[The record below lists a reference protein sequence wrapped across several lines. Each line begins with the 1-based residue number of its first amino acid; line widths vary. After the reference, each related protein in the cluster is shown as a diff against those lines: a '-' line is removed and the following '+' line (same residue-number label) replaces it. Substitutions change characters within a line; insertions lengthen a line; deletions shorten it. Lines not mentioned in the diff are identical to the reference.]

1 MLKVAVL
8 GPNTYSEEAANW
20 FLQGIECDL
29 LPCKTIAEVFEA
41 CASGKAD
48 YSVVPIENTIEGSVS
63 LHIDWLVHDVELP
76 IQAEWVYPIAVNLI
90 ALPPAGGG
98 ERDEAP
104 DDRLRS
110 IRKVISHPV
119 ALAQC
124 RRFLAQRMPGAELE
138 QVGSTSEGVR
148 LLKDSGDAFAAAV
161 GTVSAARRYGL
172 HILAGSIQDNQ
183 DNYTR
188 FVLVGEHPLS
198 AVTRNA
204 PHKPARTEFK
214 TTLLLM
220 PDADFPGGLHQLLS
234 AFAWRRLNLSKIES
248 RPTKRKLGTY
258 YFYIDVQAS
267 LDSVLLKGAIE
278 EINAVGCQV
287 RVMGSYP
294 SYSYEAINSEV

>member
-8 GPNTYSEEAANW
+8 GPNTYSEESAEW
-20 FLQGIECDL
+20 FLQHLSCEL

-41 CASGKAD
+41 SASGRTD

-76 IQAEWVYPIAVNLI
+76 IQAEWTYPIAVNLI
-90 ALPPAGGG
+90 AF
-98 ERDEAP
+98 P
-104 DDRLRS
+104 DAEHTGLREERLRS

-124 RRFLAQRMPGAELE
+124 RKFLAEHLPWAEQE
-138 QVGSTSEGVR
+138 QAASTSEAVR
-148 LLKDSGDAFAAAV
+148 LLKESGDKHSAAV
-161 GTVSAARRYGL
+161 GAAAAANRYGL
-172 HILAGSIQDNQ
+172 ELLATSIQDNQ
-183 DNYTR
+183 NNFTR
-188 FVLVGEHPLS
+188 FVLAGAKPLPGIGQSGPMGLKPVEH
-198 AVTRNA
+198 
-204 PHKPARTEFK
+204 K

-220 PDADFPGGLHQLLS
+220 PDEDFPGGLHQLLS

-267 LDSVLLKGAIE
+267 LDSVLLQGAVE
-278 EINAVGCQV
+278 EIKAVGCQV
-287 RVMGSYP
+287 RIMGSYP
-294 SYSYEAINSEV
+294 SYTYAAASDKA